1 MSDPHFEYIEM
12 RLLTR
17 NRSGFS
23 SKAKIRA
30 CVHFPSFKS
39 DVEMASRIKPN
50 HCDEEE
56 EDENGEAE
64 VRRKGERECKERR

>member
-23 SKAKIRA
+23 SKVKIRA

-39 DVEMASRIKPN
+39 DVEMASRRKLN
-50 HCDEEE
+50 HCEEE
-56 EDENGEAE
+56 EEEEQNGEAE
-64 VRRKGERECKERR
+64 VRRKGGRR